1 MGLFQ
6 SKQSKKT
13 SPADEVTETVATIF
27 DEQYREELRNS
38 GRAYFKKAMEEN
50 VSIVKQDLDVTIVHV
65 GTELRDYMTTRL
77 DTTIAHVDAELVK
90 RLDER
95 LAEYDRITKDAQ
107 DLAVQSLNRNAQAL
121 HEKYQQLSQSLQ
133 QTIASQEAMMI
144 ATFEENKARITVT
157 EDAQE
162 KALQSLENTA
172 ETSQQQSEQLNA
184 ALQKN
189 ITDQE
194 TKLSTVYQ
202 ENIERVTATKDAQ
215 EAMLQSLKA
224 SEQALQEQRE
234 QLNMVLEKTIVE
246 QEAVM
251 VEAFENNM
259 AQIIEHYLLG
269 ALSDQYDL
277 KAQLPSIIKQMEANK
292 QTIVDDMK
300 S

>member
-13 SPADEVTETVATIF
+13 SPVDEVSDVVDTVF
-27 DEQYREELRNS
+27 DEQYREELRTS
-38 GRAYFKKAMEEN
+38 GRAYFKKTMEEN
-50 VSIVKQDLDVTIVHV
+50 VAIVKQDLDVTIVHV
-65 GTELRDYMTTRL
+65 GDELKNYMTTRL

-162 KALQSLENTA
+162 KALQSLEDTA

-194 TKLSTVYQ
+194 SKLATVYQ

-215 EAMLQSLKA
+215 ETMLQSLKA
-224 SEQALQEQRE
+224 SELALQEQHE
-234 QLNMVLEKTIVE
+234 QLGTVLEKTIAE
-246 QEAVM
+246 QKAVM
-251 VEAFENNM
+251 IDSFESNM

-269 ALSDQYDL
+269 ALGEQYDL
-277 KAQLPSIIKQMEANK
+277 KAQLPSIIKQLEANK
-292 QTIVDDMK
+292 QAITDDMK
-300 S
+300 L